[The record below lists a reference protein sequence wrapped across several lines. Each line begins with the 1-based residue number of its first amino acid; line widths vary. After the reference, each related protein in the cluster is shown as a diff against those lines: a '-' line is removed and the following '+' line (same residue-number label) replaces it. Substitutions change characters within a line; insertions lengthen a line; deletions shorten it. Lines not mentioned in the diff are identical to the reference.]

1 MASNDKNN
9 SENFIFEGLTKK
21 QANAIPLLANPK
33 YKTYGEVAEEAG
45 VSERSIYKWLN
56 NDRFVEVLNEQV
68 ARWTDAENARV
79 WKSLVREAADG
90 NVQAQKLYF
99 EMKNKY
105 KDKKE
110 ISGPGGEP
118 INHSIDFSGLTTEE
132 LRMLAYGEKEDN

>member
-1 MASNDKNN
+1 MSEVASNDKNN

-105 KDKKE
+105 KQQLDHT
-110 ISGPGGEP
+110 G
-118 INHSIDFSGLTTEE
+118 DFTIEVVKADAN
-132 LRMLAYGEKEDN
+132 RD